1 MREKSSRLRRED
13 GDDAD
18 KQAWAVSGCGDCQV
32 GPGWQSARG
41 REGAER
47 GLGCARSVGLAQERR
62 ATRVGLREGEEK
74 QAGWAKK
81 KSREG
86 GRKSIFLFSFYLQS
100 F

>member
-1 MREKSSRLRRED
+1 MREKSSRFRREA

-18 KQAWAVSGCGDCQV
+18 KRAWAVSGCGDCQV

-62 ATRVGLREGEEK
+62 VTRVGLREGEEK

-81 KSREG
+81 IER
-86 GRKSIFLFSFYLQS
+86 GRKEKYFPFFSFYLQS